1 MVLLLLLLLF
11 TLLLF
16 YYYLL
21 LLLAVELGRIFC
33 SMAFL
38 SSPNNLFTS
47 DCGKCLATPA
57 NPWNN
62 FVASLPSWVL
72 SIVISSL
79 CHASSLLLLLIVYS
93 SGLYGFFS
101 CTSNHSVTNPSL
113 LFSFEPGFFQV

>member
-1 MVLLLLLLLF
+1 MILLLLF

-16 YYYLL
+16 YYYFL

-33 SMAFL
+33 SMASL
-38 SSPNNLFTS
+38 SSSDNLFTS
-47 DCGKCLATPA
+47 DCGKSLVTPT

-79 CHASSLLLLLIVYS
+79 RHVSSLLSLLIVYS
-93 SGLYGFFS
+93 SGLYG
-101 CTSNHSVTNPSL
+101 
-113 LFSFEPGFFQV
+113 